1 MPIISFIS
9 NTYNFLTT
17 NYTYYYDNL
26 SKLTDSNDLVFFHN
40 NPSAYLSSFIDIHS
54 PNSGVIV
61 WKFNRHTNTFY
72 QTISCDKNTK
82 RLPVLSATLIY
93 DNTTINIDDF
103 INSLK
108 IESAN
113 YGYPTLQQ
121 VMEAWAY
128 KSGIVFDR
136 SKAWKINYLDT
147 DVNEYTK
154 FIFTDSWNFACFT
167 KN

>member
-1 MPIISFIS
+1 MSGIPH
-9 NTYNFLTT
+9 
-17 NYTYYYDNL
+17 
-26 SKLTDSNDLVFFHN
+26 SKLVLEANIYSNIK
-40 NPSAYLSSFIDIHS
+40 P
-54 PNSGVIV
+54 IV
-61 WKFNRHTNTFY
+61 LI
-72 QTISCDKNTK
+72 QSDKNTK

-113 YGYPTLQQ
+113 YGYPSLQQ

-154 FIFTDSWNFACFT
+154 CIFTDSWNFACFT